1 MRGGR
6 GMGMGRHAITP
17 AQARQLLLLL
27 GNRSGTRRCGVARRG
42 GRKRRR
48 GGRRARNQKG
58 GFIGWL
64 IKQFM

>member
-6 GMGMGRHAITP
+6 GMGRHPITQ
-17 AQARQLLLLL
+17 AQARQLLMLL
-27 GNRSGTRRCGVARRG
+27 GNRSGTHIRAGMRKGRR
-42 GRKRRR
+42 RRR
-48 GGRRARNQKG
+48 GHNQKG